1 MDPNAE
7 LSGRGVLARTPT
19 LLAAFLLSCVLLIT
33 VGLARANAATTVDF
47 GISVT
52 SDDAG
57 LLAQTE
63 DDIGRTV
70 DFVRVF
76 KTWDNAFPTAND
88 QQILEGREVLLSVRP
103 RTNAGVEIPWVDIAA
118 AQPGDPLYQDMVDWA
133 SALAPYEDQIYFN
146 FHHEPEAR
154 LNLAHGTA
162 PEFIAA
168 WRNFM
173 TILAG
178 EGFEPLGRVFIATDF
193 GFQVPSTDR
202 RATESWYPGDA
213 WVEAIAADAYN
224 WYDCRAGI
232 NTPWLSLAEIIEGI
246 RVFGEAHPNE
256 DLILAEFGSVEDSE
270 NPNRKAEWLADA
282 QALFAEPDYAQFT
295 AVAYFSLL
303 QQGGTINCDWS
314 IGTSPQSVAA
324 FAALAADP
332 FYGGGT
338 APPPVAPPP
347 PVGDGSCVATP
358 NGTGFDLL
366 WEEVGR
372 TSIRRSGAWLHT
384 VNSGV
389 QSFSDTSAPIGST
402 YEVRVFTNAGRVD
415 INCVIADP
423 PVDPPVPP
431 VDPPVPPV
439 DPPVSVCV
447 GTVDGTTVLLEW
459 DLDGLDI
466 VRRDGAWLAT
476 PESNATS
483 FEDLNAPVDAT
494 YVIRNRAAD
503 GTFTDYECV
512 LDGEVSPPVP
522 VPVNGCVAAAGPGG
536 VTLTWDVPD
545 DAVIRKNG
553 AWLTTLRG
561 PQTFTD
567 PTGTA
572 ADSYVLRSRATGV
585 PVDFPCQ

>member
-1 MDPNAE
+1 MDPDAE
-7 LSGRGVLARTPT
+7 LSGRGVLERTPT

-103 RTNAGVEIPWVDIAA
+103 RTNTGVEIPWADIAA

-133 SALAPYEDQIYFN
+133 SALAPYEDQLYFN

-232 NTPWLSLAEIIEGI
+232 NTPWFSLAETIEGI
-246 RVFGEAHPNE
+246 RQFGEAHPNE
-256 DLILAEFGSVEDSE
+256 DLILAEFGSVEDRE
-270 NPNRKAEWLADA
+270 DPNRKAEWFEDA
-282 QALFAEPDYAQFT
+282 QALFKQPEYSQFT
-295 AVAYFSLL
+295 KVSYFS
-303 QQGGTINCDWS
+303 IDAHPDAPACDWTVDS
-314 IGTSPQSVAA
+314 SPQSLAA
-324 FAALAADP
+324 FSAFGADP
-332 FYGGGT
+332 FYGGGAPT
-338 APPPVAPPP
+338 PPP
-347 PVGDGSCVATP
+347 GNNSCIATP
-358 NGTGFDLL
+358 NGAGINLA
-366 WEEVGR
+366 WNEVGG
-372 TSIRRSGAWLHT
+372 TAVRRNGEWLLTLESGIQTFTDPSPPL
-384 VNSGV
+384 
-389 QSFSDTSAPIGST
+389 GST
-402 YEVRVFTNAGRVD
+402 YELIVRAGNLRTD
-415 INCVIADP
+415 LTCAAAD
-423 PVDPPVPP
+423 
-431 VDPPVPPV
+431 PPV

-459 DLDGLDI
+459 DLDGLDV

-494 YVIRNRAAD
+494 YVIRNRAAG

-536 VTLTWDVPD
+536 VTLTWDVPG